1 MSSLSS
7 NNEAW
12 KKKQTESCFDV
23 TMESFDGAEVWG
35 LVGIYI
41 LFFLGKLIN
50 KEDCGWYRDDG
61 LLILRN
67 VNGKQIDRM
76 RKSIIKTFKDIA
88 FSIDVETNL
97 KFVEFL
103 GTTFN
108 LNNERYRPYKKPDD
122 LLWYIN
128 KSSNYPPQIINQL
141 PKIINESLSRNSSN
155 EEVFNSSKYP
165 Y

>member
-1 MSSLSS
+1 MGR
-7 NNEAW
+7 
-12 KKKQTESCFDV
+12 
-23 TMESFDGAEVWG
+23 FDGAEVWE

-41 LFFLGKLIN
+41 LCFLVKLIN
-50 KEDCGWYRDDG
+50 KEDCGLHRDDG

-67 VNGKQIDRM
+67 VNGEQIDRM

-88 FSIDVETNL
+88 SAIDIETNL
-97 KFVEFL
+97 KFVNFL

-108 LNNERYRPYKKPDD
+108 LNNGIYRSYKKPDD

-128 KSSNYPPQIINQL
+128 KSSNHPPQIINQL
-141 PKIINESLSRNSSN
+141 PKIINESLYRNSSN
-155 EEVFNSSKYP
+155 EEVFNSSKYQ